1 MQPTTL
7 EHPVQLDVDYPDRPL
22 DRLSSAFRLL
32 TILPV
37 LAVLATIGGPA
48 LEGDGFGDL
57 LCLGLA
63 GGVLFLPPL
72 LTIVFREKYPR
83 WFYDFNVA
91 YLRFDNRIIGYLL
104 LLRDEYPSVDD
115 EQAVHLELPY
125 PDVRSDLNRWLPLV
139 KWLLAVPHYAVLF
152 VLDLA
157 VAVAAVAAWIAILF
171 TGRYPRSL
179 FDFVVGVMRWHN
191 RVIGYAFA
199 LVTDQYPPFRLR
211 ERSR

>member
-1 MQPTTL
+1 MQPTTI

-37 LAVLATIGGPA
+37 LAVLAAIGGPA
-48 LEGDGFGDL
+48 LEGGDFGDL

-63 GGVLFLPPL
+63 GGVLYLPPL

-115 EQAVHLELPY
+115 EQAVHLQLPY
-125 PDVRSDLNRWLPLV
+125 PDVPRDLNRWLPLV
-139 KWLLAVPHYAVLF
+139 KWLLAVPHYAVLL

-157 VAVAAVAAWIAILF
+157 VAAAVVAAWIAILF
-171 TGRYPRSL
+171 TRRYPRSL

-211 ERSR
+211 EPSS